1 MKPTSVGFHV
11 FQCAFFDTIKEN
23 EVIIMIV
30 GSVKEIKTHEYR
42 VGLIPPH
49 VSVFVSMGHE
59 VLIETLA
66 GEGSGYSDQEY
77 IDAGAKII
85 TSASEVWSRVDMMV
99 KVKEPLESE
108 YELMKEGLI
117 LYTYLHLAA
126 NEALTKALIKN
137 KVTSIAYET
146 ITDDF
151 GGLPLLKP
159 MSEVAGRLS
168 VQEGAKYLEKPFGG
182 RGVLLS
188 GVPGVPKAKVVIIGG
203 GVVGTNAAK
212 IAVGMGAEV
221 SILDRSIRRLEQLDT
236 IFGNQIQT
244 LYSTPAIL
252 ASQLE
257 TADLVIGAVLIPG
270 ASAPKLVKKDMLKNM
285 RVGSVI
291 VDVAIDQGGCLETS
305 KITYHDNPTYV
316 VDGVVH
322 YCVANMPGATPR
334 TSTQALTNATL
345 DYGLKIASG
354 DLETLIK
361 EDKHLANGFNTYL
374 GHCVIHEV
382 ASATGVAYTPLKS
395 LLSSQ

>member
-1 MKPTSVGFHV
+1 MSVYLLV
-11 FQCAFFDTIKEN
+11 
-23 EVIIMIV
+23 
-30 GSVKEIKTHEYR
+30 
-42 VGLIPPH
+42 
-49 VSVFVSMGHE
+49 MGHR
-59 VLIETLA
+59 VFIETGA
-66 GEGSGYSDQEY
+66 GEGSGYTDQEY
-77 IDAGAKII
+77 VDAGATILETAKQ
-85 TSASEVWSRVDMMV
+85 VWSSVDMMV

-126 NEALTKALIKN
+126 NEALTKALLKN

-236 IFGNQIQT
+236 IFGNTIQT

-285 RVGSVI
+285 RPGSVI
-291 VDVAIDQGGCLETS
+291 VDVAIDQGGCIETS
-305 KITYHDNPTYV
+305 KITYHDNPTFI

-354 DLETLIK
+354 DLETLIR

-382 ASATGVAYTPLKS
+382 ASATGVAYTPLMS
-395 LLSSQ
+395 LLSLR

>member
-1 MKPTSVGFHV
+1 
-11 FQCAFFDTIKEN
+11 
-23 EVIIMIV
+23 
-30 GSVKEIKTHEYR
+30 
-42 VGLIPPH
+42 
-49 VSVFVSMGHE
+49 
-59 VLIETLA
+59 
-66 GEGSGYSDQEY
+66 
-77 IDAGAKII
+77 
-85 TSASEVWSRVDMMV
+85 
-99 KVKEPLESE
+99 
-108 YELMKEGLI
+108 
-117 LYTYLHLAA
+117 
-126 NEALTKALIKN
+126 
-137 KVTSIAYET
+137 
-146 ITDDF
+146 
-151 GGLPLLKP
+151 

-236 IFGNQIQT
+236 IFGNTIQT

-285 RVGSVI
+285 RPGSVI
-291 VDVAIDQGGCLETS
+291 VDVAIDQGGCIETS
-305 KITYHDNPTYV
+305 KITYHDNPTFI

-354 DLETLIK
+354 DLETLIR

-382 ASATGVAYTPLKS
+382 ASATGVAYTPLMS
-395 LLSSQ
+395 LLSLR

>member
-1 MKPTSVGFHV
+1 
-11 FQCAFFDTIKEN
+11 
-23 EVIIMIV
+23 MIV
-30 GSVKEIKTHEYR
+30 GSVKEIKVHEYR

-49 VSVFVSMGHE
+49 VNVFVSMGHE
-59 VLIETLA
+59 VIIERGA
-66 GEGSGYSDQEY
+66 GEGSGYTDEEY
-77 IDAGAKII
+77 IEAGAQII
-85 TSASEVWSRVDMMV
+85 ETAQEVWATCEMMV

-108 YELMKEGLI
+108 YDLLSDNLI

-126 NEALTKALIKN
+126 NTPLTQALLKHN
-137 KVTSIAYET
+137 VTSIAYET

-182 RGVLLS
+182 RGVLLA

-212 IAVGMGAEV
+212 IAVGMGADV
-221 SILDRSIRRLEQLDT
+221 SILDRSNRRLEQLDHM
-236 IFGNQIQT
+236 FGNTIQT

-270 ASAPKLVKKDMLKNM
+270 ASAPKLVKREMLKNM
-285 RVGSVI
+285 RQGSVI
-291 VDVAIDQGGCLETS
+291 VDVAIDQGGCIETS
-305 KITYHDNPTYV
+305 RITYHDDPTFV

-345 DYGLKIASG
+345 DYGLKIAGQSI
-354 DLETLIK
+354 DVLIS
-361 EDKHLANGFNTYL
+361 EDKHLANGLNTYR
-374 GHCVIHEV
+374 GHCVNHEV
-382 ASATGVAYTPLKS
+382 AIATGVAYTPLKS
-395 LLSSQ
+395 LLSHF